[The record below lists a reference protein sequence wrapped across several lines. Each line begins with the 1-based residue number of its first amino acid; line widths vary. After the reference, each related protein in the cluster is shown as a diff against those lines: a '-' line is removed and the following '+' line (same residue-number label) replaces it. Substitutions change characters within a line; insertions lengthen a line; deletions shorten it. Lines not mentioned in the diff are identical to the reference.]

1 MRIACPLGHRTFE
14 KPKETSFAPCWPKVN
29 WLTFG
34 RTGRKL
40 RKHQAKFVFV
50 FGKYLS
56 LQRGGRLSTLKLAS
70 QMFVVSGPGP
80 ATAKDASQADI
91 QCHAC
96 RPYRARRPSWPARPA
111 RGRDGPITTASSRP
125 ATLTSPSS

>member
-96 RPYRARRPSWPARPA
+96 RHIGPEDQAGRQDRQGAEMALLLRHPADR
-111 RGRDGPITTASSRP
+111 
-125 ATLTSPSS
+125 L